1 MSKLKWN
8 LLSAEH
14 YFSLKKVAAGSTSC
28 KQALEQK
35 MSGERI
41 KEISER
47 ERGLEKT
54 GMIFLSLKAVLLVKT
69 QLISEE
75 LPHIYSSMR
84 PRDQVCSRGIYFII
98 CTILVFFSL
107 AFFFGHFHGCQKN
120 YNE

>member
-47 ERGLEKT
+47 ERERT
-54 GMIFLSLKAVLLVKT
+54 
-69 QLISEE
+69 
-75 LPHIYSSMR
+75 R
-84 PRDQVCSRGIYFII
+84 
-98 CTILVFFSL
+98 
-107 AFFFGHFHGCQKN
+107 KN
-120 YNE
+120 RHDFPLT